1 MSTKTIKADVAI
13 IGAGPGGGAVAEKS
27 AMGGLSIVLI
37 DKSEVG
43 GTCLNRGCVPSKVW
57 LAASHLNRM
66 NSLAKKLGTSIAPPL
81 FTEIKKKHQDVVSI
95 MRKGLLSSYKKAG
108 IEYITGEAVFKS
120 DKIID
125 INNGEYEVEFDHA
138 VIATGSL
145 PVNPFGE
152 TAKTSDSIFGME
164 SLPSSITIVGGG
176 AIGIEM
182 ATFFSD
188 MGSAVT
194 VVEEM
199 EDILMPVDADIRNVV
214 KRELKKC
221 GVKFV
226 TGSRVN
232 KINETDGQKEITLSN
247 GKVLLT
253 DEVLVSI
260 GRRADTAN
268 LNLDN
273 AGIKTGR
280 SGTVEVD
287 PTMRTTQKNI
297 FAVGDTA
304 GRGMLAYTAH
314 HEGVTAAR
322 NILGKGERVDADYGN
337 IPIIIYS
344 NPEIGFV
351 GKTEQELIDEGTPY
365 DKGIYFIR
373 ALARAHASD
382 EIAGT
387 VKILADKDG
396 TLLGIHI
403 ASPQAT
409 EIIHAGVVAMNG
421 GMKVEELAA
430 TLFGHP
436 TLSES
441 IALAAEELLKA
452 KSQL

>member
-1 MSTKTIKADVAI
+1 MSKKTIKADVAV
-13 IGAGPGGGAVAEKS
+13 IGAGPGGGAAAEKT
-27 AMGGLSIVLI
+27 ARGGLATVLI

-66 NSLAKKLGTSIAPPL
+66 NSLAKKLGTSIPPPL
-81 FTEIKKKHQDVVSI
+81 FPEIKRKHQDVVSI
-95 MRKGLLSSYKKAG
+95 MRKGLQSTYKKSG
-108 IEYITGEAVFKS
+108 IEYITGEAVFRSEKR
-120 DKIID
+120 IEID
-125 INNGEYEVEFDHA
+125 NGEYEVEFDHA

-152 TAKTSDSIFGME
+152 SVKTSDSIFGLE
-164 SLPSSITIVGGG
+164 SLPSSIMIIGGG

-188 MGSAVT
+188 MGTDVA

-214 KRELKKC
+214 KRELKKS
-221 GVKFV
+221 GVRFV
-226 TGSRVN
+226 TGSRVES
-232 KINETDGQKEITLSN
+232 INERGGQKEIVLSN
-247 GKVLLT
+247 GETFLT

-260 GRRADTAN
+260 GRKAGTAR

-273 AGIKTGR
+273 VGIETGR
-280 SGTVEVD
+280 NGFIKVD
-287 PTMRTTQKNI
+287 SEMRSTQKNI
-297 FAVGDTA
+297 FAVGDAA

-322 NILGKGERVDADYGN
+322 NILGKEGAVNIDYGN

-351 GKTEQELIDEGTPY
+351 GKTEMKLKDEGTPY
-365 DKGIYFIR
+365 DKGEYFIR

-387 VKILADKDG
+387 VKILAGKDG
-396 TLLGIHI
+396 KLLGIHI
-403 ASPQAT
+403 AAPQAT
-409 EIIHAGVVAMNG
+409 ELIHAGVVAMNA
-421 GMKVEELAA
+421 GMKVEELAG
-430 TLFGHP
+430 TIFGHP
-436 TLSES
+436 TLSEA
-441 IALAAEELLKA
+441 IALAAEELLKG
-452 KSQL
+452 KG